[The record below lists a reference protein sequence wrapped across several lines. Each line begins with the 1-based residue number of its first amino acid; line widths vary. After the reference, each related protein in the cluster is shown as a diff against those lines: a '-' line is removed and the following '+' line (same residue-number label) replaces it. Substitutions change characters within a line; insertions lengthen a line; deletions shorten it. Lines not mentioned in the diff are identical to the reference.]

1 MKRTFLYAL
10 PWCFAAVGIMFTATG
25 CGDDEGGKGE
35 SPVEKSLS
43 ADPTSLSF
51 TAEGET
57 LQLNVKAAGVRW
69 TVAAKDSWLS
79 LDNLSGTGDA
89 TLNVTAAK
97 NTVTSERTST
107 ITLSANG
114 VDPVTVQVTQA
125 AFEGLTEWTLQSDWT
140 VAYDGQK
147 TDVDGS
153 TSDYISCKAGESDSY
168 FIGRFS
174 VANISGKTDAQVCD
188 LAIEE
193 ISDLLTEYNLTWADY
208 VTSGEDSW
216 SFGLIDAGTYVVY
229 AIGVESDGT
238 KTYKY
243 AKSEEFT
250 ITEAEPVEGYTK
262 WIGKWTISGVSP
274 ATKEEVSFSLDV
286 QKGTVNKTF
295 IISGWEPNNKTD
307 IQAVFD
313 ETSGNLQFVGY
324 DMGEVQLDG
333 ETGTF
338 MMAFVGMEYVT
349 TEQGSGYSILTPGG
363 YTYPI
368 GTATISGNSATV
380 TAETV
385 EFMDGSTMTFTN
397 MGLGAYSTETVY
409 RLYKDYPGFPMT
421 MTKEASTT
429 KAASAVSFGV
439 LRQISRTDYTV
450 KSGIKANLVVKTLK

>member
-1 MKRTFLYAL
+1 MDT
-10 PWCFAAVGIMFTATG
+10 
-25 CGDDEGGKGE
+25 
-35 SPVEKSLS
+35 
-43 ADPTSLSF
+43 
-51 TAEGET
+51 
-57 LQLNVKAAGVRW
+57 
-69 TVAAKDSWLS
+69 
-79 LDNLSGTGDA
+79 
-89 TLNVTAAK
+89 
-97 NTVTSERTST
+97 
-107 ITLSANG
+107 
-114 VDPVTVQVTQA
+114 
-125 AFEGLTEWTLQSDWT
+125 QSDWT

-168 FIGRFS
+168 FIGLFS

-193 ISDLLTEYNLTWADY
+193 ISDLLPEFNLTWANY

-216 SFGLIDAGTYVVY
+216 SFGLIDAGTYVAY

-274 ATKEEVSFSLDV
+274 ATKETVSFSLDV

-295 IISGWEPNNKTD
+295 IISGWEPD
-307 IQAVFD
+307 LEIEIQAAFD

-324 DMGEVQLDG
+324 DINNVSIKDVTYML
-333 ETGTF
+333 
-338 MMAFVGMEYVT
+338 AFTGMEYDT
-349 TEQGSGYSILTPGG
+349 TQKGYIILTPGG
-363 YTYPI
+363 STYPI

-385 EFMDGSTMTFTN
+385 EFKDGSTMTFAN
-397 MGLGAYSTETVY
+397 MGISAYNDSQVGIFSD
-409 RLYKDYPGFPMT
+409 DYPGFPMT
-421 MTKEASTT
+421 MTKDASTTNT
-429 KAASAVSFGV
+429 KAASTVSFGV
-439 LRQISRTDYTV
+439 LRQISKADYTV
-450 KSGIKANLVVKTLK
+450 KSGIKANLVVKNLK